1 MDRLARRLET
11 NPDEVPPWCERAL
24 TLDRIER
31 VGTHGC
37 FWLLFFDTHHRI
49 VHAAGA
55 MGGAQNRMD
64 QFSGR
69 SIEDLI
75 GENLLG
81 ERLDLFDRIIRSP
94 GEPVLVIDMWQSR
107 EVWACCEAEFDDEG
121 RCGLLAIGYR
131 PCVEQ
136 AIPDD
141 LEVRRLRRVT
151 NAGALADLSLGE
163 IEILRLLA
171 LGLSRE
177 DMTHRV
183 HRTLKAVERRRTML
197 GRKLGAMSTHEL
209 TLIGL
214 RAGLHRLSEPELE
227 RFWELNCDH
236 HRHAAH
242 PD

>member
-1 MDRLARRLET
+1 MNRVARRLEAHA
-11 NPDEVPPWCERAL
+11 ERVPSWCERAL
-24 TLDRIER
+24 TLERIER
-31 VGTHGC
+31 VGTQGC
-37 FWLLFFDTHHRI
+37 FWLLFFDIQRRI

-55 MGGAQNRMD
+55 MSGARHRMD
-64 QFSGR
+64 QLAGR
-69 SIEDLI
+69 SIEELLPED
-75 GENLLG
+75 LLG
-81 ERLDLFDRIIRSP
+81 ERLELFDRIVRKP
-94 GEPVLVIDMWQSR
+94 ELPVLVIDMWQSR
-107 EVWACCEAEFDDEG
+107 EVWACCEAECDDEG

-136 AIPDD
+136 PIPDD
-141 LEVRRLRRVT
+141 IELCRLRRVT
-151 NAGALADLSLGE
+151 DAGSLADLSLGE
-163 IEILRLLA
+163 IEILRLLS

-177 DMTHRV
+177 EMSHRV

-197 GRKLGAMSTHEL
+197 GRKLGATSTHDL